1 MTIINGSGKGKGKHK
16 AVGIWQYTKSGLVDP
31 NELGL
36 GIESGGTG
44 DGSDGLVR
52 ILEGK
57 IK

>member
-1 MTIINGSGKGKGKHK
+1 MAILNGPGKGKGKHR

-31 NELGL
+31 SELGL
-36 GIESGGTG
+36 GLEGAGGD
-44 DGSDGLVR
+44 DGANGLAR